1 MPSRLMTY
9 LTGSPLPTH
18 ELAHKRLDNLRAL
31 AAFSP
36 DALSSVAYAS
46 QEIFLGLVVAGSL
59 GLSYAFSIASFVVIL
74 LVAVAIS
81 YYQVIQAYPN
91 GGGSYQ
97 VASTNLGGLPGQAT
111 GAALMIAYLLT
122 AAVSLTA
129 GVEAIAS
136 AFEPLWSYRI
146 LFALVLLLLIT
157 IVNLRGIHESGTFMA
172 VPVYLFLL
180 LFIGMLLYG
189 FFIASRSTPS
199 SLSMAAPTA
208 VVPLTAFILMR
219 TFSSGCTALTGVES
233 ISNGVP
239 SFRPPESKNAGKTL
253 IVMAILMGFLFLGSI
268 GLIQYFGIIADPDET
283 ILSALSHLVLGKGLL
298 YVLVQVSTLLILAV
312 AANTSFVGFPR
323 LASILAKDNLLPHQM
338 ANLGDRLVFTNGLLF
353 LSVGTAL
360 LIILFGGN
368 SHLLIPLFASGA
380 LLTYTISQVGM
391 VVHWQRERGSGWLL
405 KAIINGFGAI
415 VTGVALVIVGVS
427 EFLQGAW
434 VVFALVPVL
443 MIVFQKIN
451 THYQEVGK
459 QLTMRGL
466 PPSLRPY
473 PGLRLVLPVSGVHR
487 GIIEAVN
494 LSRSLSSKIIA
505 LYIEVEPGSGE
516 KVKAKWE
523 EWWPD
528 IPLVIESSPY
538 RSLVAPLL
546 DFLDRYDVECNDGT
560 TAGVVLPEF
569 IPAKPWQRWLHNQQA
584 VLVKRA
590 LLYRRRQFGYQ
601 QVIIDVPYHLKK

>member
-1 MPSRLMTY
+1 MTY

>member
-1 MPSRLMTY
+1 MQSKFWSY
-9 LTGSPLPTH
+9 LIGSPLPTH
-18 ELAHKRLDNLRAL
+18 ELTSKRLDNLRAL

-59 GLSYAFSIASFVVIL
+59 GLSYAFSIAALVVIL

-81 YYQVIQAYPN
+81 YYQVIQAYPK
-91 GGGSYQ
+91 GGGSYR
-97 VASTNLGGLPGQAT
+97 VAATNLGGLPGRAT

-136 AFEPLWSYRI
+136 AFEPLWAYRI
-146 LFALVLLLLIT
+146 PFALGLLLLIT
-157 IVNLRGIHESGTFMA
+157 LINLRGVQESGSFMA
-172 VPVYLFLL
+172 LPVYLFLFCFIVM
-180 LFIGMLLYG
+180 LFYG
-189 FFIASRSTPS
+189 FFVASRSSPPPLSVTAPS
-199 SLSMAAPTA
+199 AM
-208 VVPLTAFILMR
+208 VPLTAFILMR

-253 IVMAILMGFLFLGSI
+253 IVMAVLMGFLFLGSI
-268 GLIQYFGIIADPDET
+268 GLIQYFAIIADPDET
-283 ILSALSHLVLGKGLL
+283 ILSALTSFILGRGSL

-338 ANLGDRLVFTNGLLF
+338 ANLGDRLVFTNGLML
-353 LSVGTAL
+353 LSIGTAF
-360 LIILFGGN
+360 LIVLFGGN

-391 VVHWQRERGSGWLL
+391 VVHWRRERGPRWTL
-405 KAIINGFGAI
+405 KAGINGFGAL
-415 VTGVALVIVGVS
+415 VTGVALVVVGLS

-434 VVFALVPVL
+434 VVFVLVPIL
-443 MIVFQKIN
+443 MVMFQRIN

-466 PPSLRPY
+466 PPSLRPV

-487 GIIEAVN
+487 GIIDAVN
-494 LSRSLSSKIIA
+494 LSRALSKKIVA

-528 IPLVIESSPY
+528 IPLIIEPSPY

-546 DFLDRYDVECNDGT
+546 DFLDRYDAEVNDGT
-560 TAGVVLPEF
+560 SAAVVLPEF

-590 LLYRRRQFGYQ
+590 LLYRRRQSGYQ

>member
-1 MPSRLMTY
+1 MTY

-59 GLSYAFSIASFVVIL
+59 GLSYAFSIASFVVVL

>member
-59 GLSYAFSIASFVVIL
+59 GLSYAFSIASFVVVL

-590 LLYRRRQFGYQ
+590 LLSRRRQFGYQ

>member
-59 GLSYAFSIASFVVIL
+59 GLSYAFSIASFVVVL